1 MQTLTDQDIELL
13 LDPVRL
19 IAVITEAFQNRYG
32 SVLQP
37 QRIQMRLP
45 QGIFLVM
52 PCADISGC
60 TLGTKFILVP
70 AESRKPLQSTYL
82 LLDGVTAQPRLLIPA
97 NIVTD
102 LRTAAASAAAT
113 RALARMDVRVLGIFG
128 TGRQARAHLRV
139 LPIARHFERILVCGS
154 DSKRTAT
161 FAREMSGLLKTKVES
176 VDARTV
182 ASESDVLCTCTSAS
196 GPLFDGA
203 WLKPGAHLNLV
214 GAFQPHTREVDD
226 TTIVR
231 SRVYVDTFE
240 GCLSEAGDLLI
251 PLKSGAISRQ
261 HVRGDLHEL
270 FSGKCAGR
278 ESALDIT
285 LFKSVGC
292 ALEDLVTAELI
303 ASAVGS

>member
-19 IAVITEAFQNRYG
+19 ISVITEAFQVRYG

-37 QRIQMRLP
+37 QRIQMKLP
-45 QGIFLVM
+45 HGIFLVM
-52 PCADISGC
+52 PCADISGR

-70 AESRKPLQSTYL
+70 SESGKPLQSTYL
-82 LLDGVTAQPRLLIPA
+82 LMDGVTAEPRLLIPA
-97 NIVTD
+97 NILTD

-154 DSKRTAT
+154 DAKRTTA
-161 FAREMSGLLKTKVES
+161 FAREMSDLLKTKVES
-176 VDARTV
+176 TGARTI
-182 ASESDVLCTCTSAS
+182 ASEADVLCTCTSATE
-196 GPLFDGA
+196 PLFDGA

-226 TTIVR
+226 ATVIR
-231 SRVYVDTFE
+231 SRVYVDTYE

-251 PLKSGAISRQ
+251 PLMRGAIARE
-261 HVRGDLHEL
+261 HVRGDLHDL
-270 FSGKCAGR
+270 FSGKCPGR

-292 ALEDLVTAELI
+292 AIEDLVTAELI
-303 ASAVGS
+303 ASAVAT